1 MKKKL
6 KFCFALGCL
15 CATVIS
21 GCGTKNTASSNDAAT
36 AQVPEETAAQD
47 SQDQKDTIQAQ
58 PAEGQEAAAPVNTQ
72 TDASELTPE
81 DAALAKHPVLGQ
93 ADSEG
98 SDEFQYLS
106 RVLLYYDDTPDSVPV
121 YVPDTEVDNDDCYGF
136 SYGSSYGITYMV
148 ELNPIIQ
155 FDQEDYS
162 LSENLTYYLEEL
174 ELTDVI
180 DCKIGEV
187 KSLDET
193 TAYGT
198 AEYLTDYEY
207 DGQTFYC
214 AFFSTYLLKELDEDT
229 TILVSMEVDAYEV
242 TDETDAVIDELES
255 YYQFEMNW
263 DAEKATAKIA
273 ALSK

>member
-1 MKKKL
+1 MKKELKL
-6 KFCFALGCL
+6 CFALGCL

-21 GCGTKNTASSNDAAT
+21 GCGTKNT
-36 AQVPEETAAQD
+36 E
-47 SQDQKDTIQAQ
+47 TIQAQ

-81 DAALAKHPVLGQ
+81 DTTLAKHPVLGQ

-106 RVLLYYDDTPDSVPV
+106 RIFLEYEDTPDSVPV
-121 YVPDTEVDNDDCYGF
+121 YVPGTEVYNDNYYGIAHGF
-136 SYGSSYGITYMV
+136 SYGIDYRV
-148 ELNPIIQ
+148 ELNPILQ

-162 LSENLTYYLEEL
+162 LLENLTYYLKQYESNTSL
-174 ELTDVI
+174 I
-180 DCKIGEV
+180 DFKIGEV

-198 AEYLTDYEY
+198 TEYLTSYEY
-207 DGQTFYC
+207 NDRTFYA
-214 AFFSTYLLKELDEDT
+214 AFFSTYLVKELDEDT
-229 TILVSMEVDAYEV
+229 TILVYMQVDTEEV

-263 DAEKATAKIA
+263 DAEKAAAKIA
-273 ALSK
+273 AFSK